1 MFVSVNKRPYISCA
15 NDVEMCVLEEKK
27 IIFGNRVTES
37 YSRPN
42 KVKWRKYN
50 QSVVLL

>member
-27 IIFGNRVTES
+27 SFLEIGLQNPILGQIR
-37 YSRPN
+37 
-42 KVKWRKYN
+42 
-50 QSVVLL
+50 